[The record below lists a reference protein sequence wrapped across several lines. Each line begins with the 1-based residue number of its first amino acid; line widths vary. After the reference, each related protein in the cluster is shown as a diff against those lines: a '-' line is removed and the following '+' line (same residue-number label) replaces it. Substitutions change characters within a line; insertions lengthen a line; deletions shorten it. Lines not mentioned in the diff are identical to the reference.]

1 MPTKARTRGRVIR
14 IASDQGWQVVEP
26 QPSSL
31 YLVRG
36 EARISLQFG
45 ARSGRLVGA
54 IYSRPGVVEKPK
66 QAKLAFVTG
75 WLTEPQGQPVASS

>member
-1 MPTKARTRGRVIR
+1 MTKARTRGRIIR
-14 IASDQGWQVVEP
+14 IASEQGWQVVEP

-36 EARISLQFG
+36 QARISLQFG

-54 IYSRPGVVEKPK
+54 IHSRPGVAEQPK
-66 QAKLAFVTG
+66 QAKLAFTMG
-75 WLTEPQGQPVASS
+75 WLTEERV

>member
-1 MPTKARTRGRVIR
+1 MPAKARTRGRIIR
-14 IASDQGWQVVEP
+14 IASEQGWQVVEP

-36 EARISLQFG
+36 EARISVQFG

-54 IYSRPGVVEKPK
+54 LYRRPGTVEQPK
-66 QAKLAFVTG
+66 QAKLAFVMG
-75 WLTEPQGQPVASS
+75 WLTDAA

>member
-1 MPTKARTRGRVIR
+1 MQTKAKTRGRIIR
-14 IASDQGWQVVEP
+14 RASEEGWQVVEP

-54 IYSRPGVVEKPK
+54 LYKRPGEVQKPK
-66 QAKLAFVTG
+66 QAKLAFVIG
-75 WLTEPQGQPVASS
+75 WLTEAVVR